1 MHFSFKNNIMKV
13 QKFGGTSVGTPARI
27 REVVKIIKS
36 QEENC
41 VIVVSAFNGV
51 TDELRNIAELASS
64 RKEEFRARL
73 EKLFNRHDEAAKE
86 LIDTGKLKSAIEKI
100 SGIHEE
106 LKSTLEGIFMVREL
120 SRHSLDHVMSAGE
133 LISSTIFHYLI
144 DDSIYVDSREIIITD
159 NNFGFA
165 TVDFDR
171 TDKLIRKSINK
182 NNKYIIVPGFIA
194 GNNDGDTTTLGRG
207 GSDYTAAIIAAA
219 IDADIL
225 EIWTDVDGFM
235 SADPKNVEKAY
246 AIEHLT
252 YSEAIELSHFGAK
265 VIYTPTLRPVYK
277 KNIPIKVLNSFK
289 PGSKGT
295 IISNNGNN
303 GERSPI
309 KGISSIDHIDL
320 ITLQGTGMVGVS
332 GTSMRLF
339 GALAH
344 KNVNIIL
351 ITQAS
356 SEYSISFA
364 VSPSDSIISEKAI
377 KEEFRNEIEYYKELR
392 VQVEKNLSII
402 AIVGERM
409 RNTPGISATLFK
421 SLGRNGINVIATA
434 QGSSE
439 LNISVVIKHEDLRKA
454 LNVIHDGFFLSSYKE
469 MHLYVAGTGLVGN
482 SFLNQIRQQQS
493 ILFKDHK
500 VKINIVGITNSRK
513 MLINKKGIPTDNIR
527 EALADSGEKA
537 DIDEFIKMMS
547 VLNLRNSVFVDC
559 TANEKV
565 AMKYPEILSRYVS
578 VVTANKIACSSSFGY
593 YQELRKIASERG
605 VRLMYETT
613 VGAGL
618 PIIKTI
624 NDLVLSGDRI
634 LKIEAVLSGTMNF
647 VFNEISTGTPL
658 SVAIRKAREKG
669 YSEPDPRIDLSGTD
683 VVRKILILSREAGY
697 NLEKADVT
705 VKKFLPDECFEG
717 DLNAFFEKV
726 QTLDAEFEEKRLA
739 LARENRKLR
748 FFAKLEDGRASVE
761 LVEVGS
767 DHPSYNL
774 EGSNNIVLLT
784 TERYN
789 ELPMV
794 IKGYGAGADV
804 TAGGIFADMM
814 RVINV

>member
-1 MHFSFKNNIMKV
+1 MHFSFKKSIMKV

-36 QEENC
+36 QEDNC
-41 VIVVSAFNGV
+41 VIVVSAFHGV

-64 RKEEFRARL
+64 RKEEFRTRL
-73 EKLFNRHDEAAKE
+73 EKLFNRHNDAVKE
-86 LIDTGKLKSAIEKI
+86 LITSEKFKSADEKI
-100 SGIHEE
+100 GRIHAE

-120 SRHSLDHVMSAGE
+120 SKHSLDHVMSAGE
-133 LISSTIFHYLI
+133 LISSTIFHHMI
-144 DDSIYVDSREIIITD
+144 DDSIYVDAREIIITD

-165 TVDFDR
+165 NVDFER
-171 TDKLIRKSINK
+171 TGKLIKQAIGND
-182 NNKYIIVPGFIA
+182 KYIIVPGFIA
-194 GNNDGDTTTLGRG
+194 RTIDGDTTTLGRG

-219 IDADIL
+219 IDADVL

-289 PGSKGT
+289 PESKGT

-364 VSPSDSIISEKAI
+364 VSPSDSIISERAI
-377 KEEFRNEIEYYKELR
+377 KEEFRNEIEYNKELR

-409 RNTPGISATLFK
+409 RNTPGISAILFK

-469 MHLYVAGTGLVGN
+469 MHLYIAGTGLVGN
-482 SFLNQIRQQQS
+482 SFLSQIRQQQS
-493 ILFKDHK
+493 VLFKNHK

-513 MLINKKGIPTDNIR
+513 MLINNKGISTENIK
-527 EALADSGEKA
+527 ETLANSGEKA
-537 DIDEFIKMMS
+537 DLDDFIKMMS

-565 AMKYPEILSRYVS
+565 AMKYPDILSRYVS
-578 VVTANKIACSSSFGY
+578 VVTANKIACSSDFSY
-593 YQELRKIASERG
+593 YQQLRQIASERG

-658 SVAIRKAREKG
+658 STAIRKAREKG

-697 NLEKADVT
+697 HLEKSDVT

-726 QTLDAEFEEKRLA
+726 QALDAEFEEKRLA

-748 FFAKLEDGRASVE
+748 FFAKLEEGKASVE
-761 LVEVGS
+761 LVTVGS